1 MTPAPALAPQA
12 DLGTVWTL
20 PGVYVPQADTHLL
33 ARTMRHEGIC
43 PGMEVLD
50 LCTGSGA
57 LALHA
62 ARMGARV
69 TAVDIGRRAVL
80 TTRMNAA
87 LAGLRVAVHRG
98 DLAAPLSG
106 RRFDVVVSNPPY
118 VPGPAAEPAR
128 RGRSRAWDAGHR
140 GRALLDRIC
149 DAAPGLLLPHGVLL
163 LVHSAL
169 CDPLITVNRLD
180 RAGLKTSVGERERV
194 AFGPVMRS
202 RAGWLRTQ
210 GLTGP
215 DDDVEELVVVR
226 AERI

>member
-1 MTPAPALAPQA
+1 MTSASAVAPRA
-12 DLGTVWTL
+12 DLGAVWTL
-20 PGVYVPQADTHLL
+20 PGVYVPQADTRLL
-33 ARTMRHEGIC
+33 ARTMRHEGVC

-57 LALHA
+57 LAVHA

-80 TTRMNAA
+80 TARMNAA
-87 LAGLRVAVHRG
+87 LARRRVAVHRG
-98 DLAAPLSG
+98 DLAAPLPG
-106 RRFDVVVSNPPY
+106 RRFDMVVSNPPY
-118 VPGPAAEPAR
+118 VPGPAAEPPR
-128 RGRSRAWDAGHR
+128 RGRSRSWDAGHR

-149 DAAPGLLLPHGVLL
+149 DAAPGLLLPHGILL

-169 CDPLITVNRLD
+169 CDPLVTVNRLD
-180 RAGLKTSVGERERV
+180 RAGLKASVREREPV

-202 RAGWLRTQ
+202 RAGWLSAE
-210 GLTGP
+210 GLMGP
-215 DDDVEELVVVR
+215 GDDGEELVVVR